1 MPTFHHVTAGQR
13 EQMIAEAAYFR
24 AERRGFAGGDPVT
37 DWIEAQAE
45 VEASL
50 RQNQHD
56 RLLARADEAVASAT
70 AKVAALKK
78 KAANLSA
85 KARAEWQ
92 EDVERLGEL
101 RDAMRLKAAELREQG
116 AAVGDKALQHAER
129 LWSDISETLERVA
142 AKGKR

>member
-1 MPTFHHVTAGQR
+1 MPTFRHVTAGQR
-13 EQMIAEAAYFR
+13 ERMIAEAAYFR
-24 AERRGFAGGDPVT
+24 AERRGFVGGDPVT

-45 VEASL
+45 VEGSL
-50 RQNQHD
+50 RQNQLD

-101 RDAMRLKAAELREQG
+101 RDALQLKAAELREQG
-116 AAVGDKALQHAER
+116 TAVGDKALQHAER
-129 LWSDISETLERVA
+129 LWSDIGETLERVA

>member
-1 MPTFHHVTAGQR
+1 
-13 EQMIAEAAYFR
+13 MIAEAAYFR
-24 AERRGFAGGDPVT
+24 AERRGFVGGDPVT

-45 VEASL
+45 VEGSL
-50 RQNQHD
+50 RQNQLD

-101 RDAMRLKAAELREQG
+101 RDALQLKAAELREQG
-116 AAVGDKALQHAER
+116 TAVGDKALQHAER
-129 LWSDISETLERVA
+129 LWSDIGETLERVA